1 MTVSTRPIAALT
13 GATGFLGAQLVQSLD
28 AAGFQVRALARR
40 EPSPP
45 GWGEARP
52 QIVSGDLSDDAA
64 LQRLTDGAEVV
75 VHCAGAIRA
84 PDLAGFLAI
93 NRDGTDRLAR
103 LAQDSRFLL
112 VSSLAARAPEISA
125 YAASKRAAES
135 VAAQIIPP
143 ERLTI
148 VRPPAIYGP
157 GDRETLTLFQAAAML
172 PVLPVLSGQARM
184 SLVHVEDA
192 ACHISALA
200 ARQPIGATYTLAD
213 DRPEGYGWREVL
225 GALGKSVGKT
235 PILANFPP
243 GALGF
248 LTSVSGLLSRVNGR
262 PPLLSADKARELL
275 HLDWAVRKDELAPD
289 LPPARYGLEA
299 GFASTASWY
308 RVAGWLR

>member
-1 MTVSTRPIAALT
+1 LNTSRPIAALT
-13 GATGFLGAQLVQSLD
+13 GATGFLGARLVQSLE
-28 AAGFQVRALARR
+28 AAGFAVRALARR

-45 GWGEARP
+45 GWGQARP
-52 QIVSGDLSDDAA
+52 EIVAGDLSDIEA
-64 LQRLTDGAEVV
+64 LKRLVDGAEVV

-84 PDLAGFLAI
+84 PDLAGFLAV
-93 NRDGTDRLAR
+93 NRDGTAR
-103 LAQDSRFLL
+103 LAQIAGDSRFLL

-135 VAAQIIPP
+135 AAARIVPP

-157 GDRETLTLFQAAAML
+157 GDRETLTLFQAAARL

-184 SLVHVEDA
+184 SLMHVEDA
-192 ACHISALA
+192 AAHIAVLA
-200 ARQPIGATYTLAD
+200 ARQPIGAVYTLAD

-235 PILANFPP
+235 PVLAPFPP

-262 PPLLSADKARELL
+262 PPFLSADKARELL
-275 HLDWAVRKDELAPD
+275 HLDWAVRQEELAPG
-289 LPPARYGLEA
+289 LPPARYGLDA
-299 GFASTASWY
+299 GFASAAHWY
-308 RVAGWLR
+308 REAAWLR